1 MGRPI
6 LFKLPRQRG
15 KAQEEFSSEELGLLM
30 QATDYWVEGWGS
42 SSDSS
47 VFGSLVYFHPPRVCL
62 GSLSVLDPYFFQCLG
77 RQGNRLT
84 LSSPQSLNAAL
95 HKAGAQ
101 TPSCFKT
108 APPLLW
114 EGTDPSALLL
124 LPELPSMGPAS
135 TLLRNP

>member
-47 VFGSLVYFHPPRVCL
+47 VFGSLSTFTLPESAWALCL
-62 GSLSVLDPYFFQCLG
+62 CLIPTSSSVLGG
-77 RQGNRLT
+77 R
-84 LSSPQSLNAAL
+84 
-95 HKAGAQ
+95 
-101 TPSCFKT
+101 
-108 APPLLW
+108 
-114 EGTDPSALLL
+114 GT
-124 LPELPSMGPAS
+124 G
-135 TLLRNP
+135 